1 MGDTASLIH
10 RSLTERAL
18 QLGVLL
24 FSVALLATPA
34 GAQDHT
40 DEPSIDDVLR
50 DFQANTEMWSG
61 PSYLTGDGI
70 GLRGETRMRASQNAP
85 GVCEQDRFSISVGPD
100 RGDGIRRA
108 TQVVSRTTYALM
120 AIEPKRGDG
129 TPEALH
135 IAQDIAC
142 SQWGAGRAAYIDAE
156 DADTAWL
163 AGQIIEALAVDAR
176 TGQRVPWDCRN
187 PDRCPT
193 RGEGLAVLELGDL
206 THVRATRDDCPNDH
220 ECRVLVL
227 GGDIHSSDLWTLTV
241 ALSGL
246 DPLRV
251 VSVAWGWAMRLSL
264 PD

>member
-1 MGDTASLIH
+1 MGETAILIR
-10 RSLTERAL
+10 RSLLDRAL
-18 QLGVLL
+18 LLGVLL
-24 FSVALLATPA
+24 LSVALLATPA
-34 GAQDHT
+34 EAQEHT
-40 DEPSIDDVLR
+40 NEPSIDDVLR
-50 DFQANTEMWSG
+50 AFQANTELWSG
-61 PSYLTGDGI
+61 PSYQTGDGI

-85 GVCEQDRFSISVGPD
+85 GVCEQDRFSISIGPD
-100 RGDGIRRA
+100 RGDGIPRA
-108 TQVVSRTTYALM
+108 TQIVSRTIYALR
-120 AIEPKRGDG
+120 AIEPKRRDG
-129 TPEALH
+129 TAEARQ
-135 IAQDIAC
+135 IDQDIAC
-142 SQWGAGRAAYIDAE
+142 SQWGAGRAAYIEAE

-176 TGQRVPWDCRN
+176 TGQRVPWDCGN

-246 DPLRV
+246 EPLRI
-251 VSVAWGWAMRLSL
+251 VSVTWGWDMRVSL